1 MTGIPVEHLLAK
13 AGAAPGA
20 NAVTFVSAD
29 GTQQTFPLGY
39 VVGRHAVL
47 SYEINDEDL
56 SASVGGSNQLWMTK
70 TPANYFVRDVVEIV
84 VSVGKPVTFSGYAED
99 YGKQIVSVQFSLDNG
114 ANWTTYDVSDSTDD
128 LWVHWTFSYTPERP
142 GFYRLLVRSVNDA
155 GAASPL
161 ADVAEFT
168 AA

>member
-1 MTGIPVEHLLAK
+1 MI
-13 AGAAPGA
+13 APM
-20 NAVTFVSAD
+20 
-29 GTQQTFPLGY
+29 Q
-39 VVGRHAVL
+39 
-47 SYEINDEDL
+47 
-56 SASVGGSNQLWMTK
+56 
-70 TPANYFVRDVVEIV
+70 

-168 AA
+168 AAYGGGGAGCRAPRLLLSAVPSDTRGEWRCSAV

>member
-1 MTGIPVEHLLAK
+1 MI
-13 AGAAPGA
+13 APM
-20 NAVTFVSAD
+20 
-29 GTQQTFPLGY
+29 Q
-39 VVGRHAVL
+39 
-47 SYEINDEDL
+47 
-56 SASVGGSNQLWMTK
+56 
-70 TPANYFVRDVVEIV
+70 

-128 LWVHWTFSYTPERP
+128 LWVHWTFSYTPERL
-142 GFYRLLVRSVNDA
+142 GRSVNDA

>member
-1 MTGIPVEHLLAK
+1 MI
-13 AGAAPGA
+13 APM
-20 NAVTFVSAD
+20 
-29 GTQQTFPLGY
+29 Q
-39 VVGRHAVL
+39 
-47 SYEINDEDL
+47 
-56 SASVGGSNQLWMTK
+56 
-70 TPANYFVRDVVEIV
+70 

-114 ANWTTYDVSDSTDD
+114 ANWTTYD

>member
-1 MTGIPVEHLLAK
+1 MI
-13 AGAAPGA
+13 APM
-20 NAVTFVSAD
+20 
-29 GTQQTFPLGY
+29 Q
-39 VVGRHAVL
+39 
-47 SYEINDEDL
+47 
-56 SASVGGSNQLWMTK
+56 
-70 TPANYFVRDVVEIV
+70 

-114 ANWTTYDVSDSTDD
+114 ANSTTYAVSESTAERG
-128 LWVHWTFSYTPERP
+128 VHWACAYTPERP

>member
-1 MTGIPVEHLLAK
+1 MI
-13 AGAAPGA
+13 APM
-20 NAVTFVSAD
+20 
-29 GTQQTFPLGY
+29 Q
-39 VVGRHAVL
+39 
-47 SYEINDEDL
+47 
-56 SASVGGSNQLWMTK
+56 
-70 TPANYFVRDVVEIV
+70 

-161 ADVAEFT
+161 ADVAGGAGCRAPRLLLSAVPSDTRGEWRCS
-168 AA
+168 AV

>member
-1 MTGIPVEHLLAK
+1 MI
-13 AGAAPGA
+13 APM
-20 NAVTFVSAD
+20 
-29 GTQQTFPLGY
+29 Q
-39 VVGRHAVL
+39 
-47 SYEINDEDL
+47 
-56 SASVGGSNQLWMTK
+56 
-70 TPANYFVRDVVEIV
+70 

-161 ADVAEFT
+161 GRGRVHGRLRWGRGRVQSAPAPPQRRSVRYSRGVAL
-168 AA
+168 

>member
-1 MTGIPVEHLLAK
+1 MI
-13 AGAAPGA
+13 APM
-20 NAVTFVSAD
+20 
-29 GTQQTFPLGY
+29 Q
-39 VVGRHAVL
+39 
-47 SYEINDEDL
+47 
-56 SASVGGSNQLWMTK
+56 
-70 TPANYFVRDVVEIV
+70 

-155 GAASPL
+155 RAAMVATLSSVTSSSFAASCKRLSRRYVGTGTPY
-161 ADVAEFT
+161 T
-168 AA
+168 P

>member
-1 MTGIPVEHLLAK
+1 MI
-13 AGAAPGA
+13 APM
-20 NAVTFVSAD
+20 
-29 GTQQTFPLGY
+29 Q
-39 VVGRHAVL
+39 
-47 SYEINDEDL
+47 
-56 SASVGGSNQLWMTK
+56 
-70 TPANYFVRDVVEIV
+70 

-142 GFYRLLVRSVNDA
+142 GFYRLLVRSVNEP

-161 ADVAEFT
+161 ADVADFT